1 MSDLP
6 DLLAD
11 GHLVLARGQQGISQ
25 KILTEELQRL
35 ANEIKEDIADGPTV
49 IVEGIQILA
58 EGLQRLAN
66 QTALQAEAL
75 ETLKGRQAISGA
87 FQAISLTIL
96 VLWIM
101 MLAGKALYECCV
113 KKVEQQQEEKHQEM
127 VEMLEASLARRKAK
141 RRATAKQAGDAP
153 Q

>member
-1 MSDLP
+1 MAEFTFTSRCRALIDELKVDIEEP
-6 DLLAD
+6 PT
-11 GHLVLARGQQGISQ
+11 
-25 KILTEELQRL
+25 IL
-35 ANEIKEDIADGPTV
+35 
-49 IVEGIQILA
+49 VEGIQSLA

-87 FQAISLTIL
+87 FQAISLVIL

-101 MLAGKALYECCV
+101 MLAGKALCALCV
-113 KKVEQQQEEKHQEM
+113 KKVEQHKEEKHQEM
-127 VEMLEASLARRKAK
+127 IEILESALAKRKAK
-141 RRATAKQAGDAP
+141 RRATAKQVGDAP

>member
-1 MSDLP
+1 MSP
-6 DLLAD
+6 M
-11 GHLVLARGQQGISQ
+11 
-25 KILTEELQRL
+25 TEACR
-35 ANEIKEDIADGPTV
+35 AFRDEIKDDIADPPTV

-87 FQAISLTIL
+87 FQAISLVIL

-127 VEMLEASLARRKAK
+127 IQMLESSLARRKAK
-141 RRATAKQAGDAP
+141 RRATAKQAGDAL

>member
-1 MSDLP
+1 MQAGIEDLQGVP
-6 DLLAD
+6 AYLLS
-11 GHLVLARGQQGISQ
+11 IS
-25 KILTEELQRL
+25 EL
-35 ANEIKEDIADGPTV
+35 IAG
-49 IVEGIQILA
+49 
-58 EGLQRLAN
+58 N
-66 QTALQAEAL
+66 QTEAL

-87 FQAISLTIL
+87 FQAISLVIL

-127 VEMLEASLARRKAK
+127 IQMLESSLARRKAK

>member
-1 MSDLP
+1 MSETADCSADLQAVGASLWECTSSYRAQKDVIEGMQAGIE
-6 DLLAD
+6 DL
-11 GHLVLARGQQGISQ
+11 QGVPAYLLSIS
-25 KILTEELQRL
+25 EL
-35 ANEIKEDIADGPTV
+35 IAG
-49 IVEGIQILA
+49 
-58 EGLQRLAN
+58 LAN
-66 QTALQAEAL
+66 QTEAL

-87 FQAISLTIL
+87 FQAISLVIL

-127 VEMLEASLARRKAK
+127 IQMLESSLARRKAK
-141 RRATAKQAGDAP
+141 RRATAKQVGDAL

>member
-1 MSDLP
+1 MAMTSGQEPEWHKSTLRQCSSLYNNLIPVCEGTQEGVEDLQGVP
-6 DLLAD
+6 AYLLS
-11 GHLVLARGQQGISQ
+11 IS
-25 KILTEELQRL
+25 EL
-35 ANEIKEDIADGPTV
+35 IAG
-49 IVEGIQILA
+49 
-58 EGLQRLAN
+58 N
-66 QTALQAEAL
+66 QTEAL

-87 FQAISLTIL
+87 FQAISLVIL

-127 VEMLEASLARRKAK
+127 IQMLEASLARRKAK
-141 RRATAKQAGDAP
+141 RRATAKQAGDAL

>member
-1 MSDLP
+1 MSMSSGQEPEWHKSTLRQCSSLYNNLIPVCEGTQDGVEDLQGVP
-6 DLLAD
+6 AYLLS
-11 GHLVLARGQQGISQ
+11 IS
-25 KILTEELQRL
+25 EL
-35 ANEIKEDIADGPTV
+35 IAG
-49 IVEGIQILA
+49 
-58 EGLQRLAN
+58 LAN
-66 QTALQAEAL
+66 QTEAL

-87 FQAISLTIL
+87 FQAISLVIL

-113 KKVEQQQEEKHQEM
+113 KKVEQQKEEKHQEM
-127 VEMLEASLARRKAK
+127 IQMLESSLARRKAK

>member
-1 MSDLP
+1 MSQDCPATPWGKGIQLV
-6 DLLAD
+6 AD
-11 GHLVLARGQQGISQ
+11 QHREAV
-25 KILTEELQRL
+25 
-35 ANEIKEDIADGPTV
+35 
-49 IVEGIQILA
+49 QILA
-58 EGLQRLAN
+58 DGLQRLAN
-66 QTALQAEAL
+66 QTALQTEAL

-87 FQAISLTIL
+87 FQAISLVIL

-127 VEMLEASLARRKAK
+127 IQMLESSLARRKAK
-141 RRATAKQAGDAP
+141 RRATAKQAGDAL